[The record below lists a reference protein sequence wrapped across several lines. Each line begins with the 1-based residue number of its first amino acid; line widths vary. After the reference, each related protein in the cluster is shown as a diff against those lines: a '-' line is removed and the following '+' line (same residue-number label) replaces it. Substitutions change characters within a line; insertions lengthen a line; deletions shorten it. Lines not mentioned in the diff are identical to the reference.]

1 MRITKNKEENVMVR
15 IKDIAK
21 TCGVSTATV
30 SYVIHGKHEKV
41 SKEVRERIEAEIA
54 ETGYITNQSAINL
67 VSRCSGL
74 IGVAVMNTS
83 EKKDIMGD
91 PYFSILFSYL
101 EKEFRKRDKYILI
114 ILDQSPEKVVKDAL
128 RWNLDGLILSNYTKE
143 NMIAISREFVK
154 PIVTIDAAFIH
165 EYDKMVQVFIDD
177 YLGGYKIGQYFASIN
192 HINVAMLDDNDEEE
206 TRHRWRG
213 FRQAF
218 LDNGI
223 NIDEDS
229 HFIINIKTEELQ
241 EGLDR
246 FYPKLMEKTAVFCN
260 SDFYALRLIKYLNE
274 HGKKVPDDISVAGY
288 DDIFFSK
295 ISSPE
300 LTTIRQDVQ
309 MKAEMAVDSMM
320 RMIKNKP
327 VEHNIKLP
335 VELIVRQSCKSL

>member
-1 MRITKNKEENVMVR
+1 MVR

-30 SYVIHGKHEKV
+30 SYVLHGKYEKV

-54 ETGYITNQSAINL
+54 ESGYITNQSAINL

-74 IGVAVMNTS
+74 IGVAVMDS
-83 EKKDIMGD
+83 SDKKDIMGD

-114 ILDQSPEKVVKDAL
+114 ILDQSPERVVKDAL

-143 NMIAISREFVK
+143 AMIAISQEFVK
-154 PIVTIDAAFIH
+154 PIVTIDAAFVY
-165 EYDKMVQVFIDD
+165 EYDKLVQVFIDD
-177 YLGGYKIGQYFASIN
+177 YDGGYKIGNYLASIG
-192 HINVAMLDDNDEEE
+192 HTNVAMLDDNDEED

-213 FRQAF
+213 FRQSF
-218 LDNGI
+218 IDNGI
-223 NIDEDS
+223 EIDESS
-229 HFIINIKTEELQ
+229 HFIIDMKTEDLQ

-246 FYPKLMEKTAVFCN
+246 IYPALIEKSAVFCI

-274 HGKKVPDDISVAGY
+274 NGKTVPEDISIAGY
-288 DDIFFSK
+288 DDILFSK
-295 ISSPE
+295 LSTPE
-300 LTTIRQDVQ
+300 LTTIRQNVQ
-309 MKAEMAVDSMM
+309 QKAESAVDSMM
-320 RMIKNKP
+320 KMIKNKP

-335 VELIVRQSCKSL
+335 VELVVRESCRQL